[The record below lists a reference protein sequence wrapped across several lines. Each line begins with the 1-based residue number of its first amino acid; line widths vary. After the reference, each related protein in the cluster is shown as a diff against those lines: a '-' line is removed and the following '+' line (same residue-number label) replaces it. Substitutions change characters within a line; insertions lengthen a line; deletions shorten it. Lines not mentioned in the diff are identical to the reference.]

1 MGRSKAEE
9 MTEVP
14 ERPNEDSWAI
24 AELFEAGPDSH
35 FIIFQ
40 PICKVSYKITFRIVN
55 NIQVTF
61 TGGGFFFNTSTAM
74 KRYIILPF
82 SHRW

>member
-1 MGRSKAEE
+1 MERSKAEE

-24 AELFEAGPDSH
+24 VELFEAGPDSH
-35 FIIFQ
+35 FYYIQ
-40 PICKVSYKITFRIVN
+40 PVCMVSYKITFRIVH

-61 TGGGFFFNTSTAM
+61 SSVFFFKHCNENIHNFTFFT
-74 KRYIILPF
+74 
-82 SHRW
+82 